1 MKKQSF
7 QMKQWAKVCLA
18 LSLGLPLTACVDD
31 SYDASKDIDMT
42 MGLGSQGLQL
52 KLGNTENIML
62 ADLLEEDENLKTDAQ
77 HTYYLIESGRTNVN
91 FSVDRMNAYIDNAV
105 LSPSLEVL
113 NYSKLQELIPATA
126 GSLNVPEGF
135 VYQINNLTADNNM
148 NFKFDNIS
156 SVVKQVKSITPAAG
170 TKLKISMALEQNGMY
185 FAIRDIDN
193 LKSSYRNTC
202 RWPIQPMPP
211 SPDRSFRSIRVTMS
225 TQRKSTSLR
234 WTSPRLSLTATTA
247 KSTAERSAFR
257 KPKFRS
263 LAISRSPLH
272 APSLRPQA
280 ANSRSTF
287 ISTWVT
293 PSSDK
298 TKWSST
304 M

>member
-105 LSPSLEVL
+105 LSPALEVL
-113 NYSKLQELIPATA
+113 NYSKLQELIPAAA

-135 VYQINNLTADNNM
+135 VYQINNLTADNSM

-170 TKLKISMALEQNGMY
+170 TKLKTRV
-185 FAIRDIDN
+185 RDNI
-193 LKSSYRNTC
+193 LKSKEQKN
-202 RWPIQPMPP
+202 IQPTKGGHKMVTCQNYVSLFYRQITSCP
-211 SPDRSFRSIRVTMS
+211 SDGG
-225 TQRKSTSLR
+225 
-234 WTSPRLSLTATTA
+234 
-247 KSTAERSAFR
+247 
-257 KPKFRS
+257 
-263 LAISRSPLH
+263 IS
-272 APSLRPQA
+272 
-280 ANSRSTF
+280 
-287 ISTWVT
+287 
-293 PSSDK
+293 
-298 TKWSST
+298 
-304 M
+304 